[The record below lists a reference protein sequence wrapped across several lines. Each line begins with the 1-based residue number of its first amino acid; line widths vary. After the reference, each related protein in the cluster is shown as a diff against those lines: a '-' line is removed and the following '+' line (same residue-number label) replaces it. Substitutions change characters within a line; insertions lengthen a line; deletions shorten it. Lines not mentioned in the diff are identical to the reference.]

1 MCVNGVHTCPSQL
14 YSKLFERKNLNLIES
29 DQKESSGAVSDQQRH
44 YQDGRDLGP
53 REWLV

>member
-1 MCVNGVHTCPSQL
+1 MVNGAHTCPSQL